1 MRRGEREKRILKV
14 HLSSNYDNTNI
25 IRKILKIE
33 IQRHRRK
40 SPTVPSGPHFLPK
53 LVSRLPYLGDKY
65 STLESPLVTFINVI
79 RFISLRSLWWH
90 WWCCNS
96 SFDMP
101 LKYFFIF
108 FSFTRN
114 SFYNFF
120 FWNVTIPFSDK
131 FEIIVSQT

>member
-25 IRKILKIE
+25 IRKILKIG

-108 FSFTRN
+108 FSFTRS